1 MTFLTILFKK
11 HGIAHNLKPLE
22 IISEIPAL
30 TVLKGTVA
38 LAVALSVPK
47 LYYVTLKRCPRTP
60 LFFLSKKRKDETI
73 MEEEMKKEAI
83 TRMKLLKL
91 HPNIIKEF
99 SNKGI
104 LNLSLNAALHYLNE
118 EELARVQEFEQEY
131 GGLVYHVIQNRQMLS
146 FLYVSKHQEEWEFDR
161 SDLKE
166 GCPIAY
172 VANLTDESCSE
183 FGSIGIKSCGGG
195 VLRIY

>member
-1 MTFLTILFKK
+1 
-11 HGIAHNLKPLE
+11 
-22 IISEIPAL
+22 
-30 TVLKGTVA
+30 
-38 LAVALSVPK
+38 
-47 LYYVTLKRCPRTP
+47 
-60 LFFLSKKRKDETI
+60 

-83 TRMKLLKL
+83 TRMKMLKL
-91 HPNIIKEF
+91 HPANIQEF
-99 SNKGI
+99 IDSGVINRSQSSSCSVI
-104 LNLSLNAALHYLNE
+104 LHYLNE

-172 VANLTDESCSE
+172 VTNLTDESCSE